1 MLLPIS
7 GFLYTTHTKIKTV
20 PSTTIRRH
28 NTLFS
33 SIIKPSKLTSI
44 KPEFRSHSL
53 EIDMRRTFAKPSHV
67 SHASTPPKLK
77 RGWDSFWKKGVKVRG
92 NEQRRHI
99 IRSKIMKESIQ
110 IMNRWASEHY
120 KTTELAEV
128 YKNITSQNEL
138 PTAPAQQAK
147 TLNELE
153 KAVFKKLH
161 NMRFNI
167 FIGDGH
173 TNQAINDLAEIIAT
187 KESLLIEQIKQAATK
202 KELAERI
209 KQWLIEFID
218 SKKSYKYPEYT
229 KKRLEIEKNI
239 REVMTLSKE
248 SLQKH
253 PLSEL
258 QIETVETLKCLF
270 DSLATDLSN
279 AANDDV
285 RVWQNQNIIPLNA
298 EFERINATPNLE
310 AYQDLL
316 TKFLDYEE
324 IGCNV
329 LLGIKLEELNNYR
342 KNPSALKTFVSMI
355 RETDHHYVSCTD
367 K

>member
-7 GFLYTTHTKIKTV
+7 GFLYTTHTKIQAV

-28 NTLFS
+28 TALFS

-44 KPEFRSHSL
+44 KPAIGSHSL
-53 EIDMRRTFAKPSHV
+53 EIDMRRTFATPSHV

-99 IRSKIMKESIQ
+99 IRSKIMKNSIQ
-110 IMNRWASEHY
+110 IMNRWAAEHY
-120 KTTELAEV
+120 KTAELADM
-128 YKNITSQNEL
+128 YHTITLQKGP
-138 PTAPAQQAK
+138 PTEPVQQTQ

-153 KAVFKKLH
+153 VAVFKRLH

-187 KESLLIEQIKQAATK
+187 KESLLIEQIQQAETK
-202 KELAERI
+202 NELAERI
-209 KQWLIEFID
+209 EQWLTEFID

-229 KKRLEIEKNI
+229 KKRLEIENNI
-239 REVMTLSKE
+239 RAVMTLSKE
-248 SLQKH
+248 SLQNY
-253 PLSEL
+253 PLTEL
-258 QIETVETLKCLF
+258 QIETTDNLKCLF

-298 EFERINATPNLE
+298 EFERINATPDLE
-310 AYQDLL
+310 AYRDLL

-342 KNPSALKTFVSMI
+342 KNPTALKTFVSMI
-355 RETDHHYVSCTD
+355 KENR
-367 K
+367 